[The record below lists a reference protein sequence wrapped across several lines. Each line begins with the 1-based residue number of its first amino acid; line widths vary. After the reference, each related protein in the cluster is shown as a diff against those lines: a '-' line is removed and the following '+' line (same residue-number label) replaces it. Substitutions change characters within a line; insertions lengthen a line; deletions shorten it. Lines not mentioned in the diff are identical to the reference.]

1 MIHWNHQLF
10 TFAALTLF
18 AATAFAQ
25 TAAHPQFDAASVKV
39 NESTDRASTRYDTGR
54 VVLHKASLKHLVRR
68 AYPVPDYQIVWPDWV
83 GAQRGA
89 IGYDVD
95 VTFPPNTTPEQL
107 ELMFQDLLATRFGFK
122 SHWEPRDT
130 KVFEVRV
137 SDRGLKLQ
145 PAQKPAPPTDY
156 PKYSARAQNGE
167 WHMTSKLGDAPS
179 GLTIAG
185 FLEEITTMNI
195 LDHPIVDATGVQ
207 GVYDIDLT
215 APADVPGNRPNPSE
229 LLNAL
234 DKELGL
240 KATLKTLPLKMLIVD
255 HLERTPT
262 EN

>member
-1 MIHWNHQLF
+1 MSKLF
-10 TFAALTLF
+10 ASLALTLF
-18 AATAFAQ
+18 AANAFPQ
-25 TAAHPQFDAASVKV
+25 THPQFDAASIRV
-39 NESTDRASTRYDTGR
+39 NQSNDRASTTYDPGR
-54 VVLHKASLKHLVRR
+54 VILHKASLKHLVRR
-68 AYPVPDYQIVWPDWV
+68 AYPVPDFQVVWPDWV
-83 GAQRGA
+83 AAQRGA

-107 ELMFQDLLATRFGFK
+107 EQMFQDLLATRFGFK
-122 SHWEPRDT
+122 MHWEPRDT

-137 SDRGLKLQ
+137 SDRGLKLK
-145 PAQKPAPPTDY
+145 PAKNPAPPTDY
-156 PKYSARAQNGE
+156 PKYSARTQEGE
-167 WHMTSKLGDAPS
+167 WHMSSKLGDAPS

-185 FLEEITTMNI
+185 FLEEIGTLNI

-207 GVYDIDLT
+207 GIYDIDLT

-240 KATLKTLPLKMLIVD
+240 KATLKTVPLKMLVVD
-255 HLERTPT
+255 RLERTPT